1 MSALEKFES
10 SPQFYNKNWRTRQS
24 TIAKF
29 RLGKRKEY
37 FYVGFFKKKFKNCVF
52 FQRSNEIRK
61 IEGLNTL
68 RFLRI
73 LNLSGNQIKSLEG
86 IPDRHEF
93 LEKIDLE
100 NNKVTAS
107 FSLFSKYKDFF

>member
-1 MSALEKFES
+1 
-10 SPQFYNKNWRTRQS
+10 
-24 TIAKF
+24 
-29 RLGKRKEY
+29 
-37 FYVGFFKKKFKNCVF
+37 VF